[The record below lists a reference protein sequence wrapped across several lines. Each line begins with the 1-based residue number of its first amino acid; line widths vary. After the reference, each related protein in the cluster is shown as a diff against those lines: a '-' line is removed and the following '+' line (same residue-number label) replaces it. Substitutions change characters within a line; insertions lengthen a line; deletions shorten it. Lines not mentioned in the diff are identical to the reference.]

1 MTADEKAALVRQI
14 WRRIPVKVRKRFWRA
29 TNYSAFEP
37 SETVIA
43 AIVGD
48 TTLDVVKI
56 CNAAMAANAE
66 VTDLHDVAAQLPALV
81 KIKRD
86 LEYRTPHGL
95 PLANITLTR
104 EQCIELLT
112 HVVGLRDGMRVV
124 P

>member
-1 MTADEKAALVRQI
+1 VGCDRN
-14 WRRIPVKVRKRFWRA
+14 RRIVEAAAPAGCRIGAARDDKRRRE
-29 TNYSAFEP
+29 TNYGTYDP

-48 TTLDVVKI
+48 ATLDVVKI

-66 VTDLHDVAAQLPALV
+66 VIDLHDVAARLPALV

-112 HVVGLRDGMRVV
+112 HIENMR
-124 P
+124 

>member
-14 WRRIPVKVRKRFWRA
+14 WRRIPVKVRKQFWRE
-29 TNYSAFEP
+29 TNYGAYDP

-48 TTLDVVKI
+48 ATLDVVKI
-56 CNAAMAANAE
+56 CNAAMAADAE
-66 VTDLHDVAAQLPALV
+66 VIDLHDVAARLPALV

-86 LEYRTPHGL
+86 LEYRTPEGGR
-95 PLANITLTR
+95 PLANIVLTR

-112 HVVGLRDGMRVV
+112 HIENMR
-124 P
+124 